1 MRELNRVFDEFD
13 LCNELIANLSAISAK
28 LLEIDADAVLQMIE
42 AAKQGESQRPVMQMV
57 RASMQTL
64 HHGLEFI
71 RCIELTLDYLF
82 IDSYRYEQIFK
93 LFVEM
98 NPQLI
103 DLIVKIVAAH

>member
-1 MRELNRVFDEFD
+1 
-13 LCNELIANLSAISAK
+13 
-28 LLEIDADAVLQMIE
+28 MIE
-42 AAKQGESQRPVMQMV
+42 AAKQVPQGESFRPVMQMV
-57 RASMQTL
+57 RASMQSL

-98 NPQLI
+98 NPHLI
-103 DLIVKIVAAH
+103 DLIVKIVASH